1 MIKYNNRFK
10 TKYITITNIIKIK
23 IITDIRKLKLIIT
36 FINSEN
42 DFFYINFSEFI
53 LKFSL

>member
-53 LKFSL
+53 IKFSL